1 VSGRGSQGELRRPRL
16 ARRALR
22 WDNGL
27 VASHATNP
35 EGVPTTSDSPV
46 KTTEKRKLAELKP
59 HPRQAA
65 NFRASL
71 PHEVGELADDL
82 KRNGQLCPVEC
93 LPDGTLIGG
102 HALVAAA
109 KLLGWQ
115 QVDVWVRH
123 DLAAQGADAS
133 ERRLIEDDLTRRHL
147 PPLELARCD
156 KRLKEMGRRG
166 GLCQQDKA
174 ELRDQIGKKL
184 GMSGRNL
191 DRYLRVLD
199 DTPQE
204 VQDAVSSGKLAVT
217 LAEKVASLPRA
228 GREKVAAEIRSGED
242 PSEVVCR
249 HVRPARTTH
258 KKTRDAFNSFMS
270 ALARGVPDLE
280 GRLERANV
288 ELTPQTAL
296 LLNRAESVIGI
307 IRDRAAA
314 TAAAKAQAE
323 AAP

>member
-1 VSGRGSQGELRRPRL
+1 MSD
-16 ARRALR
+16 A
-22 WDNGL
+22 
-27 VASHATNP
+27 
-35 EGVPTTSDSPV
+35 PT
-46 KTTEKRKLAELKP
+46 KTIEKRTLAELKP

-93 LPDGTLIGG
+93 LPDGTLVAG
-102 HALVAAA
+102 HKRVAAA
-109 KLLGWQ
+109 MLLGWP

-133 ERRLIEDDLTRRHL
+133 ERRLIEDNLNRRQL
-147 PPLELARCD
+147 QPLELARCY
-156 KRLKEMGRRG
+156 KRLKEMGRSF
-166 GLCQQDKA
+166 GLCQRDKA

-191 DRYLRVLD
+191 DRYLRVLEC
-199 DTPQE
+199 TPQE
-204 VQDAVSSGKLAVT
+204 VQDAVSAGSLAVT
-217 LAEKVASLPRA
+217 LAEKVASLSRA
-228 GREKVAAEIRSGED
+228 EREKVAAEIRAGED
-242 PSEVVCR
+242 PSEVVRR

-258 KKTRDAFNSFMS
+258 KKAKDAVNAFLL
-270 ALARGVPDLE
+270 ALGRGVNDLA
-280 GRLERANV
+280 GRV
-288 ELTPQTAL
+288 DQ
-296 LLNRAESVIGI
+296 IGI
-307 IRDRAAA
+307 RISAEEARLLDDAEATIRAIRDRAAV